1 MRLEFEMSAI
11 VQVGVSFSKR
21 PLVDL
26 FPIYAGRSRIAE
38 EVLAHERMCEMLIR
52 NMDRA
57 PSRQP

>member
-1 MRLEFEMSAI
+1 MSAI